1 MISDFF
7 TATVLIGILASGIR
21 LATPYL
27 YASIGETFGQRSG
40 VLNLGVEGQML
51 LGAFAAFYVVLI
63 TENLWLG
70 VLVAMLVGAAM
81 GLAMAYVTVNLSAEQ
96 GISGIGF
103 FLFGLGMSDLLFQ
116 KLVGNVETVKG
127 FPEIY
132 IPVLSDIPVIGE
144 IFFSQNIMV
153 YGAYLLVPI
162 AMFVLNKTTLGLKIR
177 SVGENPD
184 AADSLGVSVAR
195 VRYFT
200 VILGG
205 TLSGLAGASLSIA
218 LLNVFQQNM
227 TSGLG
232 FIAVALVYFGCL
244 ETVGRFGWRTVIQHG
259 QLASIVDSS
268 EGRRHSLRYCG
279 DDALRTD
286 HPGSGGHRIQ
296 SSSPI
301 RIDKTLRKRQL
312 IFGIGGACQI
322 VVSNFRSNFPDT

>member
-103 FLFGLGMSDLLFQ
+103 FLFGLGLSDLLFQ

-127 FPEIY
+127 FPEIH

-162 AMFVLNKTTLGLKIR
+162 ALFVLNKTTLGLKIR

-232 FIAVALVYFGCL
+232 FIAVALVYFGAW
-244 ETVGRFGWRTVIQHG
+244 RPFGV
-259 QLASIVDSS
+259 L
-268 EGRRHSLRYCG
+268 
-279 DDALRTD
+279 
-286 HPGSGGHRIQ
+286 
-296 SSSPI
+296 
-301 RIDKTLRKRQL
+301 
-312 IFGIGGACQI
+312 GGALLFSM
-322 VVSNFRSNFPDT
+322 VSSLQLWIQVKGVAIPSDIAVMMPYVLTILVLAATASKVRAPSALTKPFEREN